1 MFNCG
6 LIAVLSYGQ
15 LAPFSTRLAAVTVPV
30 SAAAPSRIESVHV
43 PLIWALVSPANA
55 AVRLVTG
62 AGLVC
67 PVPPAAVV
75 R

>member
-1 MFNCG
+1 MP
-6 LIAVLSYGQ
+6 LIKGYGQ
-15 LAPFSTRLAAVTVPV
+15 LAPFSTRLAAVTDPV

-43 PLIWALVSPANA
+43 PLIWALVNPANA
-55 AVRLVTG
+55 AVKLVTG
-62 AGLVC
+62 AGFVW